1 MQKLYVVEYSK
12 KQKCFHQDEL
22 MHVISLNYRKFVEGA
37 QNDWQI
43 IGVFETTKEAEEFC
57 ERYCKDVRNK

>member
-12 KQKCFHQDEL
+12 EQKCFHQDEL
-22 MHVISLNYRKFVEGA
+22 MHIVNLNYRKFLEGT

-43 IGVFETTKEAEEFC
+43 IGIFETIKEAEEFC
-57 ERYCKDVRNK
+57 ERYGKDDRNK